1 MMLLMIL
8 LTAER
13 HFIYSTVNLSNVQL
27 IRGCSQATQVG
38 TGNEGG
44 HAGGPITFHL
54 R

>member
-27 IRGCSQATQVG
+27 IRDVLKPLKWALEMKAVMLGAQS
-38 TGNEGG
+38 
-44 HAGGPITFHL
+44 HFI
-54 R
+54 